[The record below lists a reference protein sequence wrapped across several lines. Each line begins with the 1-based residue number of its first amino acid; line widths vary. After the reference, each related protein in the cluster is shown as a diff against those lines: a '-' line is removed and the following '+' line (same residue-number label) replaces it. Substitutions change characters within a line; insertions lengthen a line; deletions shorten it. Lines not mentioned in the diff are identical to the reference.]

1 MNAPRISALIPAY
14 NAAAFLADA
23 LDSVFAQTHPVDEVI
38 VLNDGSTDDTAAV
51 AARYA
56 GRIRYAEQPHAGI
69 RVGREWLVQEAR
81 GEWLAFLDADDIWY
95 ADKTA
100 RQLAVIAGEP
110 DLEFLHG
117 HMIRFRDEPTGRV
130 FHPPE
135 PAPLVSAS
143 LLRRSA
149 VEKYG
154 GFSGSDDVGEFFDWM
169 VRARERGLRERCMP
183 ETVVWRR
190 VHGGNIGVR
199 DREAEQR
206 SYLHTVRAALA
217 RRRNSAP

>member
-1 MNAPRISALIPAY
+1 MNIPRVSVLIPAY
-14 NAAAFLADA
+14 NAGAFLADA
-23 LDSVFAQTHPVDEVI
+23 LESVFAQTHPVDEVI

-56 GRIRYAEQPHAGI
+56 GRIRYEEQANAGI
-69 RVGREWLVQEAR
+69 RVGRQRLVDWAR
-81 GEWLAFLDADDIWY
+81 GEWLAFLDADDIWC

-100 RQLAVIAGEP
+100 RQLAVIAARPE
-110 DLEFLHG
+110 LEFLYG
-117 HMIRFRDEPTGRV
+117 HMIRFRDEPAGRV

-135 PAPLVSAS
+135 PAPLPSAS
-143 LLRRSA
+143 LLRRST
-149 VEKYG
+149 VVRIG
-154 GFSGSDDVGEFFDWM
+154 GFSGADDVGEFFDWI
-169 VRARERGLRERCMP
+169 VRAREQGLREHGLA

-199 DREAEQR
+199 AREAEQR

-217 RRRNSAP
+217 RRRKAAP

>member
-1 MNAPRISALIPAY
+1 MNTPRISVLIPAY
-14 NAAAFLADA
+14 NAGAFLADA
-23 LDSVFAQTHPVDEVI
+23 LESVFAQTHPADEVI

-56 GRIRYAEQPHAGI
+56 GRIRYEEQPHAGI
-69 RVGREWLVQEAR
+69 RLGRHRLVQWAR
-81 GEWLAFLDADDIWY
+81 GDWLAFLDADDIWY
-95 ADKTA
+95 TDKTA
-100 RQLAVIAGEP
+100 RQLAVIAAVP
-110 DLEFLHG
+110 DLEFLYG
-117 HMIRFRDEPTGRV
+117 HMVRFRDEPAGRV

-154 GFSGSDDVGEFFDWM
+154 GFCGADDVGEFFDWM
-169 VRARERGLRERCMP
+169 VRARERGLREQCLP

-199 DREAEQR
+199 DRDAEQR

-217 RRRNSAP
+217 RRRKRAP